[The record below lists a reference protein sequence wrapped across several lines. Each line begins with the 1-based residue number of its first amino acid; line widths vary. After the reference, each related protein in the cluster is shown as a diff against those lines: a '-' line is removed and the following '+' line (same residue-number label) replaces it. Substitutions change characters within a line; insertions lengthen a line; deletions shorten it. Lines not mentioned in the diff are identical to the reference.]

1 MKTEEINLV
10 LHFLAKFIVLSSFI
24 TLIGILLGLA
34 FLAPEKKGYLQ
45 PSRLQRL
52 LPSVSLA
59 WLLGSIFF
67 LISEVA
73 FILNTNISEVI
84 NGNILRSFITQTT
97 LGKLF
102 EIQIIAALICT
113 FAAVRVKKTGGA
125 VFLIFIAWIGG
136 LAPYLESHGSG
147 AGHHMLAIGLVI
159 VHVAALSLWFGGVI
173 SLFLMPAEDREF
185 GRKRFAS
192 LAFWCVSAIALTGV
206 VNAYIRIGKF
216 ANITSEYGILVI
228 LKTLIFIFI
237 LGLVAYS
244 RKNLE
249 KKNFVKQ
256 LVQELILLT
265 TVLIL
270 GIFLGQGNPP
280 VNSSKDVVEAIGVK
294 MPGTPTVSRLLFEY
308 EPDGLFLSLLILA
321 VALYIKGVIVLTRRG
336 DKWPIGRTIAF
347 ALGISAIDYAVN
359 GGLGVYAQVA
369 FSFHMI
375 SHMVLATL
383 APIGIVLGAPITLAL
398 RTLPIGRTEE
408 ERGVRGYAIAILHS
422 RYSRIITHPV
432 SALVIFEASLFAL
445 YFTNLFN
452 WLMSYHFGHFFMG
465 LHFLLSGVLLFFV
478 IIGVDP
484 SPQKSP
490 FILRIVILFVAIS
503 IHAFFS
509 VALMSSSQLVDGGY
523 FAQIARP
530 WWPDFLAD
538 QRMGASIGWAMG
550 EIPILLALI
559 ATFIQWVRADERDA
573 VRIERNS
580 RRAHEFGEPDEL
592 DKYNQYLSGL
602 NQRNTP
608 RDKPDKP
615 DKEANK

>member
-1 MKTEEINLV
+1 VKTEEINLV
-10 LHFLAKFIVLSSFI
+10 IHFLAKFIVLSSFI
-24 TLIGILLGLA
+24 TLIGILVGLA
-34 FLAPEKKGYLQ
+34 FLAPENKGYLQ
-45 PSRLQRL
+45 SSRLQKFL
-52 LPSVSLA
+52 APVSLT

-67 LISEVA
+67 LMSEVA
-73 FILNTNISEVI
+73 FILNTSITEVI
-84 NGNILRSFITQTT
+84 DGNILRSFITQTT

-102 EIQIIAALICT
+102 EIQVIAALICAVT
-113 FAAVRVKKTGGA
+113 AVRVKKTGGA

-147 AGHHMLAIGLVI
+147 SGHHMLAIGLVI

-173 SLFLMPAEDREF
+173 ALFLMPKSEREI
-185 GRKRFAS
+185 GRKRFAP
-192 LAFWCVSAIALTGV
+192 LALWCVSAIALTGF
-206 VNAYIRIGKF
+206 VNAFIRIGNF
-216 ANITSEYGILVI
+216 SNLTSNYGLLVI
-228 LKTLIFIFI
+228 FKIIIFVFI
-237 LGLVAYS
+237 LALVAYS
-244 RKNLE
+244 RKKIGE
-249 KKNFVKQ
+249 QNFARQ
-256 LVQELILLT
+256 LARELFLLT

-280 VNSSKDVVEAIGVK
+280 VSGSTDVVQAIGAK
-294 MPGTPTVSRLLFEY
+294 MPGTPTISRLLFEY

-321 VALYIKGVIVLTRRG
+321 VALYIKGVVVLTRRG
-336 DKWPIGRTIAF
+336 DKWPVGRTIAF

-398 RTLPIGRTEE
+398 RTLPIGRTQE
-408 ERGVRGYAIAILHS
+408 ERGVRGFALAILHS
-422 RYSRIITHPV
+422 RYSKVSTHPV
-432 SALVIFEASLFAL
+432 SALIIFEASLFAL

-490 FILRIVILFVAIS
+490 FIFRVVILFVAIS

-523 FAQIARP
+523 FAEIARP

-538 QRMGASIGWAMG
+538 QRMGASIGWEMG

-580 RRAHEFGEPDEL
+580 TRAHQFGEPDEL

-602 NQRNTP
+602 NQRNSSQ
-608 RDKPDKP
+608 
-615 DKEANK
+615 DKEGDK

>member
-1 MKTEEINLV
+1 VKTEEINLV
-10 LHFLAKFIVLSSFI
+10 IHFLAKFIVLSSFI
-24 TLIGILLGLA
+24 TLIGILVGLA
-34 FLAPEKKGYLQ
+34 FLAPENKGYLHS
-45 PSRLQRL
+45 SRLQKFL
-52 LPSVSLA
+52 APVSLT

-67 LISEVA
+67 LMSEVA
-73 FILNTNISEVI
+73 FILNTSLTEVI
-84 NGNILRSFITQTT
+84 DGNILRSFITQTT

-102 EIQIIAALICT
+102 EIQVIAALICAVT
-113 FAAVRVKKTGGA
+113 AVRVKKTGGA

-147 AGHHMLAIGLVI
+147 SGHHMLAIGLVI

-173 SLFLMPAEDREF
+173 ALFLMPKSEREI
-185 GRKRFAS
+185 GRKRFAP
-192 LAFWCVSAIALTGV
+192 LALWCVSAIALTGF
-206 VNAYIRIGKF
+206 VNAFIRIGNF
-216 ANITSEYGILVI
+216 SNLTSNYGLLVI
-228 LKTLIFIFI
+228 FKIIIFVFI
-237 LGLVAYS
+237 LALVAYS
-244 RKNLE
+244 RKKIGE
-249 KKNFVKQ
+249 QNFARQ
-256 LVQELILLT
+256 LARELFLLT

-280 VNSSKDVVEAIGVK
+280 VSGSTDVVQAIGAK
-294 MPGTPTVSRLLFEY
+294 MPGTPTISRLLFEY

-321 VALYIKGVIVLTRRG
+321 VALYIKGVVVLTRRG

-398 RTLPIGRTEE
+398 RTLPIGRTQE
-408 ERGVRGYAIAILHS
+408 ERGVRGFALAILHS
-422 RYSRIITHPV
+422 RYSKVITHPV
-432 SALVIFEASLFAL
+432 SALIIFEASLFAL

-465 LHFLLSGVLLFFV
+465 LHFLHSGVLLFFV

-490 FILRIVILFVAIS
+490 FIFRVVILFVAIS

-523 FAQIARP
+523 FAEIARP

-580 RRAHEFGEPDEL
+580 TRAHQFGEPDEL

-602 NQRNTP
+602 NQRNSAQ
-608 RDKPDKP
+608 
-615 DKEANK
+615 DKEGDK

>member
-1 MKTEEINLV
+1 M
-10 LHFLAKFIVLSSFI
+10 
-24 TLIGILLGLA
+24 
-34 FLAPEKKGYLQ
+34 
-45 PSRLQRL
+45 
-52 LPSVSLA
+52 
-59 WLLGSIFF
+59 
-67 LISEVA
+67 
-73 FILNTNISEVI
+73 NTQISEVI
-84 NGNILRSFITQTT
+84 SGNILRSFVTQTI

-102 EIQIIAALICT
+102 GIQIIAALICAL
-113 FAAVRVKKTGGA
+113 AAVRIKKTGGA

-136 LAPYLESHGSG
+136 LATYLESHGSNS
-147 AGHHMLAIGLVI
+147 GHHMLAIGLVI
-159 VHVAALSLWFGGVI
+159 VHVAALSLWFGGVVV
-173 SLFLMPAEDREF
+173 LFILPKNEREL
-185 GRKRFAS
+185 GRKRFAP
-192 LAFWCVSAIALTGV
+192 LALWCVCAIGLTGI
-206 VNAYIRIGKF
+206 VNAFVRIGSVS
-216 ANITSEYGILVI
+216 NITSDYGVLVV
-228 LKTLIFIFI
+228 LKTVLFVFVLAIAAYGRKK
-237 LGLVAYS
+237 LGESSFA
-244 RKNLE
+244 
-249 KKNFVKQ
+249 KQ
-256 LVQELILLT
+256 LIQELILLT

-280 VNSSKDVVEAIGVK
+280 VSSSKDIVEAIGAK
-294 MPGTPTVSRLLFEY
+294 MPGTPTISRLLFEY
-308 EPDGLFLSLLILA
+308 EPDGLFLSLLILS
-321 VALYIKGVIVLTRRG
+321 VALYIKGVIVLTKRG
-336 DKWPIGRTIAF
+336 DKWPIGRTLAF
-347 ALGISAIDYAVN
+347 AFGISAIDYAVN

-398 RTLPIGRTEE
+398 RTLPIGRTQE

-422 RYSRIITHPV
+422 RYSRVITHPV

-445 YFTNLFN
+445 YFTDLFN

-465 LHFLLSGVLLFFV
+465 LHFLLSGILLFFV

-490 FILRIVILFVAIS
+490 FILRIGILFVAIS

-523 FAQIARP
+523 FAEIARP

-538 QRMGASIGWAMG
+538 QKTGASIGWAMG

-559 ATFIQWVRADERDA
+559 ATFVQWIRADERDA

-580 RRAHEFGEPDEL
+580 TRARQSGEPDEL

-602 NQRNTP
+602 NKSENP
-608 RDKPDKP
+608 RDK
-615 DKEANK
+615 

>member
-1 MKTEEINLV
+1 VNTEEINLV
-10 LHFLAKFIVLSSFI
+10 LHLVAKFITLSSFI

-34 FLAPEKKGYLQ
+34 FLAPDNKGYLQ
-45 PSRLQRL
+45 SARLQKL
-52 LPSVSLA
+52 LPPISLSWLVGSV
-59 WLLGSIFF
+59 FF
-67 LISEVA
+67 LVSEVS
-73 FILNTNISEVI
+73 FILNTTMAEVV
-84 NGNILRSFITQTT
+84 NGNILRSFITQTI

-102 EIQIIAALICT
+102 GIQIIAALICAL
-113 FAAVRVKKTGGA
+113 AAVRIKKTGGA
-125 VFLIFIAWIGG
+125 IFLIFIAWVGG
-136 LAPYLESHGSG
+136 LATYLESHGSNS
-147 AGHHMLAIGLVI
+147 GHHMLAIGLVI

-173 SLFLMPAEDREF
+173 VLLLMPKNEREI
-185 GRKRFAS
+185 GRKRFAP
-192 LAFWCVSAIALTGV
+192 LALWCVCAIALTGV
-206 VNAYIRIGKF
+206 VNAFVRVGSV
-216 ANITSEYGILVI
+216 ANLTSDYGVLVI
-228 LKTLIFIFI
+228 SKIVLFIVVLIIADYGRKK
-237 LGLVAYS
+237 LGESSFA
-244 RKNLE
+244 
-249 KKNFVKQ
+249 KQ
-256 LVQELILLT
+256 LIQELILLT

-280 VNSSKDVVEAIGVK
+280 VSASKEIIETIGAK

-308 EPDGLFLSLLILA
+308 EPDGLFLSLLILS

-336 DKWPIGRTIAF
+336 DKWPIGRTLAF
-347 ALGISAIDYAVN
+347 AFGISAIDYAVN

-398 RTLPIGRTEE
+398 RTLPIGRTQE
-408 ERGVRGYAIAILHS
+408 ERGVRGYAIALLHS

-445 YFTNLFN
+445 YFTDLFN

-465 LHFLLSGVLLFFV
+465 LHFLLSGILLFFV
-478 IIGVDP
+478 IIGIDP

-490 FILRIVILFVAIS
+490 FILRIGILFVAIS

-523 FAQIARP
+523 FAEIARP

-538 QRMGASIGWAMG
+538 QKLGASIGWAMG

-559 ATFIQWVRADERDA
+559 ATFIQWIRADERDA

-580 RRAHEFGEPDEL
+580 TRARQSGEPDEL
-592 DKYNQYLSGL
+592 DKYNQYLSEL
-602 NQRNTP
+602 NKSEDL
-608 RDKPDKP
+608 RDK
-615 DKEANK
+615 

>member
-1 MKTEEINLV
+1 VKTEEINLV
-10 LHFLAKFIVLSSFI
+10 IHFLGKFIVLSSFI
-24 TLIGILLGLA
+24 TLIGILVGLA
-34 FLAPEKKGYLQ
+34 FLAPENKGYLQ
-45 PSRLQRL
+45 SSRLQKFL
-52 LPSVSLA
+52 APVSLT

-67 LISEVA
+67 LMSEVA
-73 FILNTNISEVI
+73 FILNTSITEVI
-84 NGNILRSFITQTT
+84 DGNILRSFITQTT

-102 EIQIIAALICT
+102 EIQVIAALICAVT
-113 FAAVRVKKTGGA
+113 AVRVKKTGGA

-147 AGHHMLAIGLVI
+147 SGHHMLAIGLVI

-173 SLFLMPAEDREF
+173 ALFLMPKSEREI
-185 GRKRFAS
+185 GRKRFAP
-192 LAFWCVSAIALTGV
+192 LALWCVSVIALTGF
-206 VNAYIRIGKF
+206 VNAFIRIGNF
-216 ANITSEYGILVI
+216 SNLTSNYGFLVI
-228 LKTLIFIFI
+228 FKIIIFVFI
-237 LGLVAYS
+237 LALVAYS
-244 RKNLE
+244 RKKIGE
-249 KKNFVKQ
+249 QNFARQ
-256 LVQELILLT
+256 LARELFLLT

-280 VNSSKDVVEAIGVK
+280 VSGSTDVVQAIGAK
-294 MPGTPTVSRLLFEY
+294 MPGTPTISRLLFEY

-321 VALYIKGVIVLTRRG
+321 VALYIKGVVVLTRRG

-398 RTLPIGRTEE
+398 RTLPIGRTQE
-408 ERGVRGYAIAILHS
+408 ERGVRGFALAILHS
-422 RYSRIITHPV
+422 RYSKVITHPV
-432 SALVIFEASLFAL
+432 SALIIFEASLFAL

-490 FILRIVILFVAIS
+490 FIFRVVILFVAIS

-523 FAQIARP
+523 FAEIARP

-559 ATFIQWVRADERDA
+559 ATFIQWVRADQRDA

-580 RRAHEFGEPDEL
+580 TRAHQFGEPDEL

-602 NQRNTP
+602 NQRNSAQ
-608 RDKPDKP
+608 
-615 DKEANK
+615 DKEGDK